1 MTPGYFTASG
11 GIGSAWGA
19 PVPAH
24 VPDAGRGAPP
34 GQDVERWARMT
45 AERVRNWVAG
55 GMLAFP
61 PWLDNYTEETEAHRR
76 AYRQMFA
83 EPVVHAATMANVYSV
98 AELEVQTHP
107 QDPEDPREQEAAEFV
122 GHALRTAR
130 GGVVGLVTALLTGA
144 LIDGWSLVEPVWEP
158 VTEGKYRG
166 KWAWRAVKAKDVR
179 HLTPLV
185 DGFLNVIGIRSQA
198 GLLGLRVFD
207 PADFLVYRNLSLFES
222 PRGLSDYRAAYRAWW
237 IMATAWRLRALGLE
251 RWSQPSLKGTYT
263 DEGQHR
269 QALEAALAGY
279 QANTWLTVPLGCTV
293 DAIDIANRGE
303 SDFKSAIA
311 DLREEMAI
319 TCSYATLT
327 ILTSAQTNPRGDSEV
342 QKTTTQ
348 LKQWGL
354 AANVGAVLTEQA
366 APPLTRLNYPGVPPC
381 TVTLGAVD
389 EGALSARLRND
400 TGLVKDLGLK
410 LSRKESYR
418 YYGRQQ
424 PAGPDDELGGPPAPK
439 PPPGGNGTGNGAAG
453 GPPAVPFAEAFAEE
467 RGGDPDTAD
476 VDEQAELIAEILYG
490 VFGAGA
496 AGSYDHAEGAEAF
509 AAGWDALHHPR
520 GPDGRFIP
528 KGSAEAVGAA
538 KEKIGALKGKPAT
551 DANVA
556 ALASHLH
563 ILTVPQLRALHKEH
577 GLTIPGRL
585 RAQLVEGVKAQL
597 LAAAGKAPKKGPKEA
612 PAPSAPAGGV
622 VTDDTPLRAGL
633 NPPGWPVSTSLKDLR
648 DFARQKLGK
657 RFHSVVV
664 RKYGGGSQVE
674 VLGVKEGYH
683 GRQTFLA
690 ATYPHIGQPGPK
702 PPAVSTP
709 AQKLPREDEARAQY
723 DRERQLEGSPRRFD
737 AVVAELRKA
746 GGTDKDVQDVID
758 LYAPER
764 KALAGP
770 PHADPTR
777 LPTDAELAAGKAEKL
792 GEVSLHSHSMRRIHT
807 PAGTFYHKPLPSP
820 GAAER
825 EVAVADLARIA
836 GADAPAARVADLGD
850 PNQPGGAR
858 GVLTA
863 EVPGVPL
870 AEALKDDPRARDKLD
885 PAGVTR
891 HLLFSY
897 VAGVGDR
904 HAGNYI
910 VGPPGP
916 GGRRP
921 VTSIDHE
928 FSLGTGRP
936 TEAFHRAF
944 ASDLITHKP
953 GVPVKLDPGAV
964 KEMAA
969 TIPAMMEHLKA
980 AGMDKEASA
989 LALRGEAL
997 ARLASDPAPTD
1008 RKLSDHAWAVGV
1020 GSDEPDPNSARKVAA
1035 VRAAPPRRKD
1045 ELVVELSFR
1054 QAEQLLRELDR
1065 GPDDPHARAAVY
1077 EFFPE
1082 LKPRK

>member
-24 VPDAGRGAPP
+24 VPEAGRAPPP

-45 AERVRNWVAG
+45 AERVRTWVVG

-107 QDPEDPREQEAAEFV
+107 QDPENPREQEAAEFV
-122 GHALRTAR
+122 GHALRTVR

-207 PADFLVYRNLSLFES
+207 PADFLLYRNLSLFES

-319 TCSYATLT
+319 ACSYATLT

-424 PAGPDDELGGPPAPK
+424 PAGPDDELGGPPAPPAK
-439 PPPGGNGTGNGAAG
+439 PPGGGNGTGNGAAG
-453 GPPAVPFAEAFAEE
+453 GPPAPPFAETFAEE
-467 RGGDPDTAD
+467 RGG
-476 VDEQAELIAEILYG
+476 E
-490 VFGAGA
+490 F
-496 AGSYDHAEGAEAF
+496 
-509 AAGWDALHHPR
+509 
-520 GPDGRFIP
+520 
-528 KGSAEAVGAA
+528 
-538 KEKIGALKGKPAT
+538 
-551 DANVA
+551 
-556 ALASHLH
+556 
-563 ILTVPQLRALHKEH
+563 
-577 GLTIPGRL
+577 
-585 RAQLVEGVKAQL
+585 
-597 LAAAGKAPKKGPKEA
+597 
-612 PAPSAPAGGV
+612 
-622 VTDDTPLRAGL
+622 
-633 NPPGWPVSTSLKDLR
+633 
-648 DFARQKLGK
+648 K
-657 RFHSVVV
+657 R
-664 RKYGGGSQVE
+664 GGGRVS
-674 VLGVKEGYH
+674 
-683 GRQTFLA
+683 GR
-690 ATYPHIGQPGPK
+690 
-702 PPAVSTP
+702 
-709 AQKLPREDEARAQY
+709 
-723 DRERQLEGSPRRFD
+723 
-737 AVVAELRKA
+737 
-746 GGTDKDVQDVID
+746 GGTDKKGRVRLTKKNAAKMTPMERETYRITGYAAGLGYDPGHLTDEQAAHVAKVVGDREYAHYTPEKIKEIIGRSLPGDAPAGRPAEQPLSEFRHQDGNYYNVPQEHNPNPGDRVQGFYNGIPFGGTVDAIEHDRSGYGGPSRVHVKLSHPITVRPGDERSSVIIT
-758 LYAPER
+758 AER
-764 KALAGP
+764 TGRGYEYGAGRGKLGFDPAADRPSFIARKVSTDDFAEKGGQFRKGGGRVAAGPHTETTKALLAAHPVPADRDTPEGARGWRRSVAAQAAHDVLHAGP
-770 PHADPTR
+770 VREVPPDPGNPVKAALHAAAVHDAAEFHRDMLQGPRADEVAAAHPQGKAAVDEARRVAGERHRRAAAQAGERLGDLARSLPAPADRPLARADLGKGHVIEPGQVDEALRPAVEHLAAKIPHAT
-777 LPTDAELAAGKAEKL
+777 AGEAA
-792 GEVSLHSHSMRRIHT
+792 
-807 PAGTFYHKPLPSP
+807 
-820 GAAER
+820 
-825 EVAVADLARIA
+825 VAVADTPEARKALLVLRQLGAVQPLGEGTAEARAARERVTGSLTDEGRRALAGGPGA
-836 GADAPAARVADLGD
+836 GFVSAAGVSRGVIEDAPRTAIPGHDTFRNRVT
-850 PNQPGGAR
+850 PPER
-858 GVLTA
+858 
-863 EVPGVPL
+863 VPGVPKTKKARQEL
-870 AEALKDDPRARDKLD
+870 AKGLQAAHTEARNALVKKYGTSDVESAMAPEERALD
-885 PAGVTR
+885 S
-891 HLLFSY
+891 HLFFAAEL
-897 VAGVGDR
+897 VATGRGREGPTDLGPVGDEHYAR
-904 HAGNYI
+904 HYRN
-910 VGPPGP
+910 
-916 GGRRP
+916 
-921 VTSIDHE
+921 
-928 FSLGTGRP
+928 
-936 TEAFHRAF
+936 
-944 ASDLITHKP
+944 
-953 GVPVKLDPGAV
+953 
-964 KEMAA
+964 
-969 TIPAMMEHLKA
+969 
-980 AGMDKEASA
+980 
-989 LALRGEAL
+989 
-997 ARLASDPAPTD
+997 
-1008 RKLSDHAWAVGV
+1008 
-1020 GSDEPDPNSARKVAA
+1020 A
-1035 VRAAPPRRKD
+1035 VRALD
-1045 ELVVELSFR
+1045 QLR
-1054 QAEQLLRELDR
+1054 QL
-1065 GPDDPHARAAVY
+1065 AAT
-1077 EFFPE
+1077 PAGGT
-1082 LKPRK
+1082 P

>member
-1 MTPGYFTASG
+1 MTPGYFSASG
-11 GIGSAWGA
+11 GIGSAWGT

-24 VPDAGRGAPP
+24 VPDATARGPAP

-45 AERVRNWVAG
+45 AERVRTWVTG

-61 PWLDNYTEETEAHRR
+61 PWLDNYTEETAAHRR

-122 GHALRTAR
+122 GHALRTVR
-130 GGVVGLVTALLTGA
+130 GGVVGLVTSLLTGA

-166 KWAWRAVKAKDVR
+166 KWTWRAVKAKDVR
-179 HLTPLV
+179 HLVPLV
-185 DGFLNVIGIRSQA
+185 DGFLNVTGIRSQA

-269 QALEAALAGY
+269 QALEAALASY

-319 TCSYATLT
+319 ACSYATLT

-366 APPLTRLNYPGVPPC
+366 SPPLTRLNYPGVPPC

-424 PAGPDDELGGPPAPK
+424 PAGPDDELGGPPAPPPK

-467 RGGDPDTAD
+467 GGGDPDTAD

-490 VFGAGA
+490 VFGADA
-496 AGSYDHAEGAEAF
+496 AGSYDHAEGVEAF

-520 GPDGRFIP
+520 GPNGRFIP

-538 KEKIGALKGKPAT
+538 KEKIAALKGKPAT

-563 ILTVPQLRALHKEH
+563 ILTVKQLRELHRQH
-577 GLTIPGRL
+577 GLKVPGRL

-597 LAAAGKAPKKGPKEA
+597 LAAAGKTLKKEPKKA
-612 PAPSAPAGGV
+612 PAPSAPAAV
-622 VTDDTPLRAGL
+622 PA
-633 NPPGWPVSTSLKDLR
+633 P
-648 DFARQKLGK
+648 
-657 RFHSVVV
+657 
-664 RKYGGGSQVE
+664 
-674 VLGVKEGYH
+674 
-683 GRQTFLA
+683 A
-690 ATYPHIGQPGPK
+690 A
-702 PPAVSTP
+702 
-709 AQKLPREDEARAQY
+709 
-723 DRERQLEGSPRRFD
+723 
-737 AVVAELRKA
+737 
-746 GGTDKDVQDVID
+746 
-758 LYAPER
+758 
-764 KALAGP
+764 P
-770 PHADPTR
+770 PHADPAR
-777 LPTDAELAAGKAEKL
+777 LPTDRELAAGEGRRL
-792 GEVSLHSHSMRRIHT
+792 GMGESLHSAGMNRIT
-807 PAGTFYHKPLPSP
+807 LPDGRVAYHKPLKPDDVRHEVLASQL
-820 GAAER
+820 AA
-825 EVAVADLARIA
+825 LA
-836 GADAPAARVADLGD
+836 GASVPAARAASYDGND
-850 PNQPGGAR
+850 

-863 EVPGVPL
+863 GVPGKTL
-870 AEALKDDPRARDKLD
+870 AEAWAGLGRMRPVESLKLD
-885 PAGVTR
+885 PGDVAR
-891 HLLFSY
+891 HVLTGYLLDLR
-897 VAGVGDR
+897 DR
-904 HAGNYI
+904 HAGNYL
-910 VGPPGP
+910 VGEPGP

-928 FSLGTGRP
+928 FSLTVAGPR
-936 TEAFHRAF
+936 EAANKVLM
-944 ASDLITHKP
+944 SDLISQTRP
-953 GVPVKLDPGAV
+953 TDLPPAAV
-964 KEMAA
+964 KAVAA
-969 TIPAMMEHLKA
+969 AVPGMVAHLKA
-980 AGMDKEASA
+980 AGMGKEASA
-989 LALRGEAL
+989 VAFRGEAL
-997 ARLASDPAPTD
+997 ARLAAEPKPDTQKLLEHATTVQSGRTPASDPD
-1008 RKLSDHAWAVGV
+1008 YGRK
-1020 GSDEPDPNSARKVAA
+1020 RAA
-1035 VRAAPPRRKD
+1035 IRAAPPRDKE
-1045 ELVVELSFR
+1045 ELVANLTDE
-1054 QAEQLLRELDR
+1054 QATRLLDDLNT
-1065 GPDDPHARAAVY
+1065 GPDDPHARRALY

-1082 LKPRK
+1082 LKRQGSVPFAD

>member
-24 VPDAGRGAPP
+24 VPEAGRAPPP

-45 AERVRNWVAG
+45 AERVRTWVVG

-107 QDPEDPREQEAAEFV
+107 QDPENPREQEAAEFV
-122 GHALRTAR
+122 GHALRTVR

-207 PADFLVYRNLSLFES
+207 PADFLLYRNLSLFES

-319 TCSYATLT
+319 ACSYATLT

-424 PAGPDDELGGPPAPK
+424 PAGPDDELGGPSAPPPK
-439 PPPGGNGTGNGAAG
+439 PPPGGNGPGNGAAG
-453 GPPAVPFAEAFAEE
+453 GPPAPPFAETFAEE
-467 RGGDPDTAD
+467 RGGEFKKGGGR
-476 VDEQAELIAEILYG
+476 V
-490 VFGAGA
+490 A
-496 AGSYDHAEGAEAF
+496 AGPHTE
-509 AAGWDALHHPR
+509 
-520 GPDGRFIP
+520 
-528 KGSAEAVGAA
+528 
-538 KEKIGALKGKPAT
+538 T
-551 DANVA
+551 
-556 ALASHLH
+556 
-563 ILTVPQLRALHKEH
+563 TRA
-577 GLTIPGRL
+577 
-585 RAQLVEGVKAQL
+585 L
-597 LAAAGKAPKKGPKEA
+597 LAAHPVPADRGTLEGARGWRRSVAAQAAHDVLHAGPVREVPPDAGNPVKAALHAAAVHDAAEFHRDMLQGPRADEVAAAHPQGKA
-612 PAPSAPAGGV
+612 
-622 VTDDTPLRAGL
+622 
-633 NPPGWPVSTSLKDLR
+633 
-648 DFARQKLGK
+648 
-657 RFHSVVV
+657 
-664 RKYGGGSQVE
+664 
-674 VLGVKEGYH
+674 
-683 GRQTFLA
+683 
-690 ATYPHIGQPGPK
+690 
-702 PPAVSTP
+702 AV
-709 AQKLPREDEARAQY
+709 DEARRVAGDRHRRAAAQVSERLGELARSLPAPQ
-723 DRERQLEGSPRRFD
+723 DRPLTRADLSKGHVIEPSEVDEALRP
-737 AVVAELRKA
+737 AVEH
-746 GGTDKDVQDVID
+746 
-758 LYAPER
+758 
-764 KALAGP
+764 LAARI
-770 PHADPTR
+770 PHATVG
-777 LPTDAELAAGKAEKL
+777 DAA
-792 GEVSLHSHSMRRIHT
+792 
-807 PAGTFYHKPLPSP
+807 
-820 GAAER
+820 
-825 EVAVADLARIA
+825 VAVADTPEARKALLVLRQLGAVQPLGEGTAEARAAREKVTGSLTDEERQALPGGPGA
-836 GADAPAARVADLGD
+836 GFVSAAGVSRGVIPDAPHTSIPGHDTFRNRVT
-850 PNQPGGAR
+850 PPER
-858 GVLTA
+858 
-863 EVPGVPL
+863 VPGVPKTKKARQEL
-870 AEALKDDPRARDKLD
+870 AKSLRDAHTEARNALVKKYGTGDVESAMTPEERALD
-885 PAGVTR
+885 S
-891 HLLFSY
+891 HLFFSAEL
-897 VAGVGDR
+897 VATGRGREGPTDLGPVGDEHYAR
-904 HAGNYI
+904 HYRN
-910 VGPPGP
+910 
-916 GGRRP
+916 
-921 VTSIDHE
+921 
-928 FSLGTGRP
+928 
-936 TEAFHRAF
+936 
-944 ASDLITHKP
+944 
-953 GVPVKLDPGAV
+953 
-964 KEMAA
+964 
-969 TIPAMMEHLKA
+969 
-980 AGMDKEASA
+980 
-989 LALRGEAL
+989 
-997 ARLASDPAPTD
+997 
-1008 RKLSDHAWAVGV
+1008 
-1020 GSDEPDPNSARKVAA
+1020 A
-1035 VRAAPPRRKD
+1035 VRALDQLRR
-1045 ELVVELSFR
+1045 L
-1054 QAEQLLRELDR
+1054 AATPTTTR
-1065 GPDDPHARAAVY
+1065 GPA
-1077 EFFPE
+1077 
-1082 LKPRK
+1082 